1 MKAATNTQCLAHTS
15 MQACSNQTHG
25 RGVDTHQYTGWKGKT
40 TLTSLAISRKEQ
52 IETMHW
58 KDRLD
63 RSTNNARNPALTLPK
78 QERELGQI
86 QQTRARWPSLPTD
99 QQASEALSTHSSNT
113 HTHTTTTTTTTQCW
127 RTLACKHESKAWKQQ
142 PTTHTPTPPCGAP
155 WLSNRN
161 HPIPLYH

>member
-1 MKAATNTQCLAHTS
+1 MQPTHSVWRTLA
-15 MQACSNQTHG
+15 CNQTHG
-25 RGVDTHQYTGWKGKT
+25 RGGYTHQYTGWKGKT

-86 QQTRARWPSLPTD
+86 QQTRAWWPNLPTD

-113 HTHTTTTTTTTQCW
+113 HTHNNNNNNNTV
-127 RTLACKHESKAWKQQ
+127 LAHISMQAWKHSMKAKQ
-142 PTTHTPTPPCGAP
+142 PTTHTHTPTPPCGAP